1 MLFLRDIPVYRSVYA
16 EESHNSD
23 KDIFIANEFREAY
36 GYTDPVTSQM
46 RTLAQSSCAFAVL
59 EEVMCLGRISVA
71 QLAFL
76 QGIRVSEVS

>member
-36 GYTDPVTSQM
+36 GYTDPVTS
-46 RTLAQSSCAFAVL
+46 
-59 EEVMCLGRISVA
+59 
-71 QLAFL
+71 
-76 QGIRVSEVS
+76 